1 MDCSLPGSPVC
12 GRFLGKN
19 TGAACH
25 FDSKGYRDWTHISSA
40 SGFFTTVPPGK
51 PYFLVLSHFS
61 HVQLF
66 ATLWTIACQVSLSM
80 GFCRQEYWSWLPCP
94 PPRDLPKLG
103 DPCLWY
109 LLHWQAG
116 SLPLTPPGKPHFVVA
131 HLFNMTEEV
140 IQFRLELSL
149 SFTHHILNSE
159 YVDKTFFIQALGIYW
174 TQNHIISVFTF
185 RYVLSITDD

>member
-1 MDCSLPGSPVC
+1 MHWVGGMITLAMLLLFMITDFSPTITFSACLWEFSRQEHWSRLPFPIPGD
-12 GRFLGKN
+12 
-19 TGAACH
+19 TGIEPT
-25 FDSKGYRDWTHISSA
+25 SSVSA

-109 LLHWQAG
+109 LLH
-116 SLPLTPPGKPHFVVA
+116 
-131 HLFNMTEEV
+131 
-140 IQFRLELSL
+140 
-149 SFTHHILNSE
+149 
-159 YVDKTFFIQALGIYW
+159 
-174 TQNHIISVFTF
+174 
-185 RYVLSITDD
+185 